1 MPKGKTSKL
10 PDEEIIK
17 YVQRFGPLTNRA
29 IADHFGMGLEGM
41 LKRLRR
47 IKNNSNLR
55 ELQGPGK
62 PIVWLY
68 MEPEDG
74 K

>member
-47 IKNNSNLR
+47 IRSNSNLR
-55 ELQGPGK
+55 ELQAPGK
-62 PIVWLY
+62 PIVWLHIG
-68 MEPEDG
+68 ENNGE
-74 K
+74 

>member
-1 MPKGKTSKL
+1 MSKGKTSKL

-47 IKNNSNLR
+47 IKKVSSLR
-55 ELQGPGK
+55 ELKGPGK

-68 MEPEDG
+68 VGEEDG